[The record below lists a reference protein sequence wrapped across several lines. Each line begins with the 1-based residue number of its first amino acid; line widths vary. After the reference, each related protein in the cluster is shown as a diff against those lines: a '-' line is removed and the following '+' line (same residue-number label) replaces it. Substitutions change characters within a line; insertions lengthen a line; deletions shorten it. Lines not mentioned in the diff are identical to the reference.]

1 MKDIREAQKSIRG
14 KKNILVT
21 QSQPFLTFPCIFFF
35 WHTFMN
41 IYDQS
46 YMKKQYYIAVIQD
59 SGKVWTMLV
68 NVSQQCNIV
77 FSCMIDHIYS

>member
-14 KKNILVT
+14 KKNTFVT

-46 YMKKQYYIAVIQD
+46 YMKKQYYIAVIHLQAW
-59 SGKVWTMLV
+59 SIPCQNLVSSLRFQHQIYLSKV
-68 NVSQQCNIV
+68 
-77 FSCMIDHIYS
+77 